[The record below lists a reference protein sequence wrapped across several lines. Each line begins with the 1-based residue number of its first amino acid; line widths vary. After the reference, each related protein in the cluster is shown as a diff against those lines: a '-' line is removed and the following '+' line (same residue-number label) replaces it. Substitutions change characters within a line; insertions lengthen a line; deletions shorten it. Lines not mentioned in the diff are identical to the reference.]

1 MSNNAQLTTVSNSKN
16 FQGLKLEAT
25 KENGRWL
32 VNGKKLADAS
42 DIEKEFM
49 NQLFCE
55 FKTKNNEQ
63 A

>member
-1 MSNNAQLTTVSNSKN
+1 MSNNAQLTTVSNSRN
-16 FQGLKLEAT
+16 FQGLKLEAK

-42 DIEKEFM
+42 EIEKEFM

-55 FKTKNNEQ
+55 FKTRNL
-63 A
+63 

>member
-16 FQGLKLEAT
+16 FQGLKLEAK

-32 VNGKKLADAS
+32 VNGKRFQESSL
-42 DIEKEFM
+42 IEQQFM
-49 NQLFCE
+49 NELFLE
-55 FKTKNNEQ
+55 LKIQTNEQ

>member
-1 MSNNAQLTTVSNSKN
+1 MSNNAQFTTVSNSKN
-16 FQGLKLEAT
+16 FQGLKLEAK